1 MAVSP
6 FRGFYDMQSEMNRMF
21 DEVLGDVAR
30 RSSGRQQGE
39 APTRWA
45 PVLDVLQEDGD
56 IVVRAELP
64 GVKPEDVDIT
74 LHNGVLTISG
84 ERKAEEQR
92 EGSGYYV
99 RERRYGSFRRSM
111 TLPQGVDDS
120 SISARFDGGVLEVR
134 VSGAAA
140 VQEPKRIQIEAGGA
154 SDNGTSEG

>member
-1 MAVSP
+1 MRP
-6 FRGFYDMQSEMNRMF
+6 YRGFYDMQSEMNRMF
-21 DEVLGDVAR
+21 DEAFGGLSR
-30 RSSGRQQGE
+30 RSGRQHGDE
-39 APTRWA
+39 PTRWA

-64 GVKPEDVDIT
+64 GVKQEDVDIT
-74 LHNGVLTISG
+74 LHDGVLTISG

-111 TLPQGVDDS
+111 TLPQGVDES
-120 SISARFDGGVLEVR
+120 AIRARFDGGVLEVR

-140 VQEPKRIQIEAGGA
+140 VREPKRIQIEAADEGA
-154 SDNGTSEG
+154 DEGTPGL

>member
-1 MAVSP
+1 MALSP
-6 FRGFYDMQSEMNRMF
+6 SRGFYDMQSEMNRML
-21 DEVLGDVAR
+21 DEVFGDVGR
-30 RSSGRQQGE
+30 RSGRQQGDS
-39 APTRWA
+39 PSRWA
-45 PVLDVLQEDGD
+45 PALDALQEDGD
-56 IVVRAELP
+56 IIVRAELP
-64 GVKPEDVDIT
+64 GVEPDDVNIT

-111 TLPQGVDDS
+111 TLPQGVDES

-140 VQEPKRIQIEAGGA
+140 VQEPKRIQIESGDGDSEDGA
-154 SDNGTSEG
+154 S